1 MVCCSLLVV
10 VLVVVTTVQS
20 RQQYVLYVYIFM
32 YSYLLGYRGLRLPR
46 TYTYFLHRTQASP
59 ASRYRYYYCQLTTAV
74 LIVYTFHYSNSNCLC
89 SLCYTL
95 YSTAAS
101 PACVY
106 CCTCCAAVQWLVLL
120 CEKKLL
126 VRHVFLAASL
136 RAPVRTAAVYIPV
149 STYAAVYPIDILRIV
164 VGCCPVY
171 APAVLPKGA
180 GVGTTF
186 VLSC

>member
-1 MVCCSLLVV
+1 MVLPVNREDSTQLL
-10 VLVVVTTVQS
+10 
-20 RQQYVLYVYIFM
+20 Y
-32 YSYLLGYRGLRLPR
+32 YLLDTLLRKFMPVHIRQPYVRPPVAMRPGRGVS
-46 TYTYFLHRTQASP
+46 Q
-59 ASRYRYYYCQLTTAV
+59 
-74 LIVYTFHYSNSNCLC
+74 
-89 SLCYTL
+89 
-95 YSTAAS
+95 AAS
-101 PACVY
+101 HRAVP
-106 CCTCCAAVQWLVLL
+106 AAVQWLVLL